1 MGLESTIT
9 QFKNNVNKDAELA
22 NLTDEQK
29 KEIVKRY
36 ISDIMCPEID
46 EKEMWGFIKAKP
58 KKSLK
63 NNYRNPFKF
72 SPKERAERKAKSE
85 AVRNV
90 IIEKVFSGDSADN
103 SPIERWYKSFLKSVP
118 ENATPETLNEIRKYN
133 DDFNRLF
140 AKDPAV
146 REANEAALYAEE
158 RNKNPNL
165 TQEKFKE
172 EISQRRKKIVIDAL
186 DESVASLDEMMTM
199 LDETLTA
206 DQLAKNVKAINR
218 AVDIINETEK
228 YINDAQKENP
238 LYTLSDE
245 ERSRLVNLKHNLDKT
260 GIANVKMGLI
270 ANPCF
275 EYLDI
280 NAMMDYD
287 LQSLRSGDM
296 EDAKYVAYDSG
307 YTDSR
312 ASKDPDHFA
321 KILGTEHDN
330 LMNFFSEMHFFEN
343 FYQFHAAEYILQDN
357 GMKDNYELRL
367 ADGTKVGPDN
377 VETVISEIN
386 NNAENAAPYIFRKD
400 NRAVIVQNIDG
411 VARQVEPETLIN
423 YGLKAQLDGL
433 EKQMDAADPWYH
445 KSSKL
450 FKNMRKAFEEIK
462 GVNPIQPND
471 DIRAKYTKLL
481 EKTEYYLENRN
492 NKERNDTWTKLHV
505 DMAEKLKK
513 YAETKLAQFNYMD
526 EAHENKRQ
534 RDIAI
539 TQNKKT
545 EQNETDRIRVPFGE
559 LNNKNMPQNGNLS
572 RTEFA
577 KQLNERMKKGNP
589 NLKKGN
595 ENKQNQNKQNQN
607 QL

>member
-9 QFKNNVNKDAELA
+9 QFKNNMNKDEKLA
-22 NLTDEQK
+22 NLTSEQK
-29 KEIVKRY
+29 KEMVKRY
-36 ISDIMCPEID
+36 ISDILCPEIG
-46 EKEMWGFIKAKP
+46 EKEMWGFIEAKP

-72 SPKERAERKAKSE
+72 TEKERAERKAKSE

-90 IIEKVFSGDSADN
+90 IIEKVFSSADN

-133 DDFNRLF
+133 EDVNRLF

-146 REANEAALYAEE
+146 REANEATLYAEE

-245 ERSRLVNLKHNLDKT
+245 ECSRLVNLKQDMDKT
-260 GIANVKMGLI
+260 GIANAKMGLI

-287 LQSLRSGDM
+287 LQSLSSGDM

-312 ASKDPDHFA
+312 ASKDPDNFE

-330 LMNFFSEMHFFEN
+330 LMNFFAEMHTLEN
-343 FYQFHAAEYILQDN
+343 LYQFHAAEYILQDN

-367 ADGTKVGPDN
+367 ADGTKVEPDSVEN
-377 VETVISEIN
+377 VIREIN
-386 NNAENAAPYIFRKD
+386 TNAENAAPYIFRKD

-411 VARQVEPETLIN
+411 VARQVEPEALIN

-462 GVNPIQPND
+462 GVNPIQPNE

-481 EKTEYYLENRN
+481 EKTEDYLENRN

-505 DMAEKLKK
+505 GMAEELKK

-526 EAHENKRQ
+526 EAHENKKQ

-559 LNNKNMPQNGNLS
+559 LNNKNMPQNGKLS

-577 KQLNERMKKGNP
+577 KQLNERMQKGNP
-589 NLKKGN
+589 HLKKGN
-595 ENKQNQNKQNQN
+595 ENKQNQNQNQN

>member
-9 QFKNNVNKDAELA
+9 QFMNNVNKDAELA

-29 KEIVKRY
+29 KEMVKRY
-36 ISDIMCPEID
+36 VSDIMCPEIG
-46 EKEMWGFIKAKP
+46 EKEMWGFIEAKP

-103 SPIERWYKSFLKSVP
+103 SPIERWYKGFLKSVP
-118 ENATPETLNEIRKYN
+118 GNANPETLNEIRKYN
-133 DDFNRLF
+133 EDVNRLF

-245 ERSRLVNLKHNLDKT
+245 ERSRLVNLKHDLDKT

-287 LQSLRSGDM
+287 LQSLSSGDM

-330 LMNFFSEMHFFEN
+330 LMNFFAEMESYEN
-343 FYQFHAAEYILQDN
+343 LYRFHAAEYILQDN

-367 ADGTKVGPDN
+367 ADGTKVEPDN
-377 VETVISEIN
+377 VENVISEIN
-386 NNAENAAPYIFRKD
+386 MNAENAAPYIFRKD

-411 VARQVEPETLIN
+411 VARQVEPEALIN

-450 FKNMRKAFEEIK
+450 FKNMRKAFDEIK
-462 GVNPIQPND
+462 GVNPIQPNE
-471 DIRAKYTKLL
+471 DIKAKYTKLL
-481 EKTEYYLENRN
+481 EKTEDYLENRN

-505 DMAEKLKK
+505 GMAEELKK
-513 YAETKLAQFNYMD
+513 FAETKLEQFKYMD
-526 EAHENKRQ
+526 EARENKKQ
-534 RDIAI
+534 RELAV
-539 TQNKKT
+539 TQNKKAN
-545 EQNETDRIRVPFGE
+545 QNETDREKVTITE
-559 LNNKNMPQNGNLS
+559 LENKNMPQNNKLS
-572 RTEFA
+572 RAEFA
-577 KQLNERMKKGNP
+577 KQLNEKMKKGNS
-589 NLKKGN
+589 NFKKGN
-595 ENKQNQNKQNQN
+595 ENKQNQNQN